1 MSTACSPAFSAGVI
15 VASTKTN
22 NSGHK
27 NNHARVG
34 DAADRYEMVDLDPS
48 AGNNN
53 NGSSNNAGKN
63 TLVRFLENNFLAGII
78 TTNNN
83 NNHVERELE
92 ELSGR
97 AVKIVST
104 VGKEETMGG
113 FDICREYSY
122 SGDEEDEQKT
132 SNTTRGKRRS
142 PAEEYLNHNDDDND
156 EPEQQPPVL
165 MTYILGKTYH
175 PVHGLHSRRD
185 DESSLFWF
193 TYRCDFPE
201 IAPYN
206 ITSDAGWG
214 CMLRSAQM
222 LLAQALRYHYKSRG
236 WKPVQLLTRRRQD
249 PFVRSLLTWFA
260 DFPSATEN
268 VYSLHNMVAAGLAK
282 YDKLP
287 GEWYGP
293 GTACYVVRDLVELH
307 ARHLANKKAQQQQQQ
322 QQQQKNNNNNN
333 ANNKYTQQQPPQ
345 QLMEDRPLFRVH
357 VASQALVC
365 RDEIENLMTRDS
377 KARLEHARREKEK
390 ESQPQ
395 HPLDLAW
402 EEELIESVDPVTWD
416 TALLLFIPLRLGLKN
431 FQEEYVQAVAHTFS
445 LPQSVGV
452 LGGRPRGA
460 RWFYGAV
467 ADGSRIFGLDP
478 HTVQNAP
485 RRRTARVN
493 SKISSVVE
501 LSDDYLRSVH
511 TTYPEIFSLQ
521 KMDPSIA
528 LAFYCRNREDMESVF
543 ANLAE
548 WNKEHPD
555 SPELFTVVDAA
566 PDYSANVSSAM
577 TDLLGGESHVN
588 MSSSLLDGGEDDHS
602 EDDEYV
608 ML

>member
-1 MSTACSPAFSAGVI
+1 MSTACSPAFSSAGVI
-15 VASTKTN
+15 VSSTKTN
-22 NSGHK
+22 NNHVHK
-27 NNHARVG
+27 KNHTKVG

-48 AGNNN
+48 AGNSNSNNNNNNNN
-53 NGSSNNAGKN
+53 NGSSKNQASKN
-63 TLVRFLENNFLAGII
+63 TLVRFLESNFLAGII
-78 TTNNN
+78 PSNH
-83 NNHVERELE
+83 NNHNHAEREME

-104 VGKEETMGG
+104 VGKEETMGE

-132 SNTTRGKRRS
+132 MMTSATSRGKRRS
-142 PAEEYLNHNDDDND
+142 PAEEYLNHNNNDDDND
-156 EPEQQPPVL
+156 DPEQPPVL
-165 MTYILGKTYH
+165 MTYILGKIYH

-222 LLAQALRYHYKSRG
+222 LLAQALRYHFKSRG

-322 QQQQKNNNNNN
+322 QNNSNN
-333 ANNKYTQQQPPQ
+333 ANNNHMQQPPQPPQ
-345 QLMEDRPLFRVH
+345 QLMEDRPIFRVH

-365 RDEIENLMTRDS
+365 RDEVENLMTRDS

-445 LPQSVGV
+445 LPQSVGI

-521 KMDPSIA
+521 KNGSQ
-528 LAFYCRNREDMESVF
+528 YCLGILLSQSRGYGKRVCEFGRMEQGTS
-543 ANLAE
+543 
-548 WNKEHPD
+548 
-555 SPELFTVVDAA
+555 
-566 PDYSANVSSAM
+566 
-577 TDLLGGESHVN
+577 
-588 MSSSLLDGGEDDHS
+588 
-602 EDDEYV
+602 
-608 ML
+608 